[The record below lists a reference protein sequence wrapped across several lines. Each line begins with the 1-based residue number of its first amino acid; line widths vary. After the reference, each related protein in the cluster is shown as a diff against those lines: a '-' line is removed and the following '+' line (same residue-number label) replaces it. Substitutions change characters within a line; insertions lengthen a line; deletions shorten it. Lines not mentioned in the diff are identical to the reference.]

1 MDDFLTTIGIYPRPP
16 LAPKQTDY
24 LVNTLIPYAKK
35 LVGAI
40 ENNPA
45 LLHPLINE
53 QLIDN
58 NFVHD
63 TFLKILSTLPSR
75 MTELVQQGK
84 FVINDELPESRAA
97 NARTKSGKVPIVQVE
112 LRSELLDPDAIDTV
126 ISRVRTLLHEISH
139 TIVVNNEFPIVDYCY
154 AGGWAMGHLGPLY
167 AENADTIA
175 EASMFLPEDPGLKL
189 VELADTP
196 LEGSKWLFRTY
207 NYAVAQRAVLREGK
221 AICLSA
227 ALAWADLR
235 VNRAWLRMADY
246 KDFASRGDTGN
257 GFTVEEMRRIEKQ
270 FLDWHIVGK
279 RTGGGLFDF
288 SGPGTKLD
296 AASKGAVGL
305 VSAAVEQVK
314 GWVSG
319 MQVRVKDGGAIDF
332 IEVEPY
338 KYRLQIPFH
347 ALQEDTPT
355 LGNAI
360 LEKIFDTLPD
370 ASKLHKNI
378 TQTALLDLCVSND
391 RPLEQQRLGDRWIE
405 LLKTN
410 PTPPKDLN
418 ALYHLDALLALA
430 IVDSGVVF
438 WKNVAAKYA
447 IPKRAKWLRER
458 GDASEVS
465 TPVAKIE
472 QQFAELD
479 AAIGKLPQAL
489 DLEKADILNRRAKAL
504 DMLKLAI
511 KTMADRA
518 AVVLVADAN
527 KVKEWN
533 DFSDRIRLL
542 T

>member
-1 MDDFLTTIGIYPRPP
+1 MDDFLTAIGIYPRPP

-97 NARTKSGKVPIVQVE
+97 NAKTKSGKVPIVQVE
-112 LRSELLDPDAIDTV
+112 LRSELLDPDALATV

-139 TIVVNNEFPIVDYCY
+139 TIVVNDEFPIKDYCY
-154 AGGWAMGHLGPLY
+154 AGGWAIGHLGPLY
-167 AENADTIA
+167 AENADTFA

-189 VELADTP
+189 VDLADTP

-207 NYAVAQRAVLREGK
+207 NYAVAQRAVLREEK
-221 AICLSA
+221 AIGLSA
-227 ALAWADLR
+227 VLAWADLR
-235 VNRAWLRMADY
+235 VNRAWLRMTDY

-270 FLDWHIVGK
+270 FFDWHIVGQ

-288 SGPGTKLD
+288 SGPKLD
-296 AASKGAVGL
+296 PASIGAVGV

-319 MQVRVKDGGAIDF
+319 MQVRVKEGGAIDF
-332 IEVEPY
+332 TVVEPGE
-338 KYRLQIPFH
+338 YRLQIPFP
-347 ALQEDTPT
+347 ALAEDTPT

-360 LEKIFDTLPD
+360 LEKIFDTLPA

-405 LLKTN
+405 LLKTS

-430 IVDSGVVF
+430 VVDSGAVH
-438 WKNVAAKYA
+438 WKNVAARLA
-447 IPKRAKWLRER
+447 IPKRAEFLRKR
-458 GDASEVS
+458 GDASEMS
-465 TPVAKIE
+465 KPVAELE
-472 QQFAELD
+472 QKFVELN
-479 AAIGKLPQAL
+479 AAIGKLPPAP
-489 DLEKADILNRRAKAL
+489 DPVTVGISNRRAKAL
-504 DMLKLAI
+504 DMLKQAI
-511 KTMADRA
+511 KAMAEKA
-518 AVVLVADAN
+518 AEVLKADAN
-527 KVKEWN
+527 KVQEWH
-533 DFSDRIRLL
+533 DFSDRIQRL